1 MSDLGLRRDDVSPRC
16 RPRSGTT
23 PGCAWWARRGTPDN
37 QPVITGCPAG
47 RGHRVDVRRGRPR
60 RTYRWV
66 MVTLPET
73 PFVPDRPPP
82 PVAPALPD
90 DPGVPDP
97 PSD

>member
-1 MSDLGLRRDDVSPRC
+1 MQAQIWNDTWLSVVG
-16 RPRSGTT
+16 GTLDIT
-23 PGCAWWARRGTPDN
+23 DN

-66 MVTLPET
+66 IVTLPET
-73 PFVPDRPPP
+73 PFVPDGPPP

-90 DPGVPDP
+90 DPGMPDP